1 MITETKPWRCL
12 NCKRPAAD
20 AETTCAGCGD
30 RLKAA
35 PKRLG

>member
-12 NCKRPAAD
+12 NCKRRAGD
-20 AETTCAGCGD
+20 EEIRCGGCGD

-35 PKRLG
+35 PKRLS